1 MEKNITCF
9 IACSEETNLNDIIKG
24 LPECRTVKIPC
35 ADNTETYRYIAAES
49 HTPYTLVCRTKQHVR
64 LGSQALER
72 MTDYLSVPSCGMVYA
87 DRYEETEGE
96 LRPHP
101 VIDYQAGSVRD
112 DFDFGSLILYRTE
125 ALKQAVF
132 EISTESDY
140 TYSASYAVR
149 LALSRRYSLTH
160 IREYLYTETETD
172 TRRSGEKQFDYVDPR
187 NRSVQTEREAVFTRY
202 LKKTG
207 AYLPPVEHRIDLNE
221 GDFPCEAS
229 VIIPVRNRVRTIDD
243 AIRSV
248 LEQETTFHYN
258 LIIVDNHSTD
268 GTTEAIRRYAG
279 EKKIVHLIP
288 ERTDLG
294 IGGCWD
300 LAIRDARCG
309 RFAVQLDSDD
319 LYSGP
324 DTLQRIIDT
333 FHKEQCAMVIG
344 SYRMTNFSLETLPPG
359 IIDHREW
366 TSENG
371 HNNALRI
378 NGLGAP
384 RAFFTPLLREIGV
397 PNVSY
402 GEDYALGLAFSR
414 RYRIGR
420 IYDVVYLCRRWE
432 GNSDAALSIEKVN
445 RNNAYKDSLRTLEL
459 AQRRALIAQGKD
471 LPGNCFFKQQL
482 AHWELAR
489 TNHEA
494 LDHIQTRRIQ
504 LGDNVVFIQ
513 FNPARA
519 VSTCAK
525 LDQASIAKRPCF
537 LCLENKPAE
546 QDSLRIELDEPFDLR
561 INPYPILPNHLTI
574 SSERHQPQTLAGKTE
589 RQLPGRLVEWLNE
602 HFAPGYAVFYNGAKC
617 GASAPDHFHFQ
628 AARMQDIPLILQW
641 DRLMETATLVGQASL
656 SNGNMC
662 RSYRI
667 EGYTCPIQAFI
678 TERTSASDVRLIEDY
693 LHSLPLH
700 PNEDEPRYN
709 LFAWTDEKRGFTVA
723 YIPRDKHRPSC
734 YTAEGET
741 QRLVSPGALDMAGL
755 IVTPRREDFENLT
768 EEEIRQIYQE
778 VSL

>member
-160 IREYLYTETETD
+160 IREFLYTETETD

-324 DTLQRIIDT
+324 DTLQRIMDT

-445 RNNAYKDSLRTLEL
+445 RNNAYKDCLRTLEL

-489 TNHEA
+489 TNHEV
-494 LDHIQTRRIQ
+494 LDHIQTRRIP

-656 SNGNMC
+656 SDGNMC

>member
-64 LGSQALER
+64 LGSRALER

-160 IREYLYTETETD
+160 IREFLYTETETD

-187 NRSVQTEREAVFTRY
+187 NRSVQIERETVFTRY
-202 LKKTG
+202 LKKNG

-248 LEQETTFHYN
+248 LGQETTFHYN

-656 SNGNMC
+656 SDGNMC

-678 TERTSASDVRLIEDY
+678 TEGTSASDVRLIEDY

>member
-140 TYSASYAVR
+140 AYSASYAVR

-160 IREYLYTETETD
+160 IREFLYTETETD

-324 DTLQRIIDT
+324 DTLQRIMDT

-471 LPGNCFFKQQL
+471 LPGNNFFKQQL

-494 LDHIQTRRIQ
+494 LGHIQTRRIP

-656 SNGNMC
+656 SDGNMC

-667 EGYTCPIQAFI
+667 EGYTCPVQAFM

-755 IVTPRREDFENLT
+755 IVTPRRKDFENLT

>member
-160 IREYLYTETETD
+160 IREFLYTETETD

-344 SYRMTNFSLETLPPG
+344 SYRMTNFNLETLPPG

-445 RNNAYKDSLRTLEL
+445 RNNAYKDCLRTLEL

-494 LDHIQTRRIQ
+494 LDHIQTRRIP

-525 LDQASIAKRPCF
+525 LDQTSIAKRPCF

-656 SNGNMC
+656 SDGNMC

>member
-160 IREYLYTETETD
+160 IREFLYTETETD

-187 NRSVQTEREAVFTRY
+187 NRSVQIERETVFTRY

-489 TNHEA
+489 TNHEV

-656 SNGNMC
+656 SDGNMC

-755 IVTPRREDFENLT
+755 IVTPRRKDFENLT

>member
-9 IACSEETNLNDIIKG
+9 IACSEETNPNDIIKG

-35 ADNTETYRYIAAES
+35 TDNTEIYRYIAAES

-187 NRSVQTEREAVFTRY
+187 NRSVQIERETVFTRY
-202 LKKTG
+202 LKKNG

-546 QDSLRIELDEPFDLR
+546 QDSLRIELDEPFGLR

-656 SNGNMC
+656 SDGNMC

-667 EGYTCPIQAFI
+667 EGYTYPIQAFI

>member
-187 NRSVQTEREAVFTRY
+187 NRSVQIERETVFTRY
-202 LKKTG
+202 LKKNG

-656 SNGNMC
+656 SDGNMC

>member
-160 IREYLYTETETD
+160 IREFLYTETETD

-445 RNNAYKDSLRTLEL
+445 RNNAYKDCLRTLEL
-459 AQRRALIAQGKD
+459 AQRRALITQGKD

-489 TNHEA
+489 TNHEV

-656 SNGNMC
+656 SDGNMC

-667 EGYTCPIQAFI
+667 EEYTCPIQAFI

-723 YIPRDKHRPSC
+723 CIPRDKHRPSC

>member
-172 TRRSGEKQFDYVDPR
+172 TRRSGEKQFDYVNPR
-187 NRSVQTEREAVFTRY
+187 NRSVQIEREAVFTRY

-207 AYLPPVEHRIDLNE
+207 AYLPPAEHRIDLNE

-459 AQRRALIAQGKD
+459 AQRRVLIAQGKD

-656 SNGNMC
+656 SDGNMC

>member
-64 LGSQALER
+64 LGSRALER

-160 IREYLYTETETD
+160 IREFLYTETETD

-187 NRSVQTEREAVFTRY
+187 NRSVQIERETVFTRY
-202 LKKTG
+202 LKKNG

-248 LEQETTFHYN
+248 LGQETTFHYN

-324 DTLQRIIDT
+324 DTLQRIMDT

-344 SYRMTNFSLETLPPG
+344 SYRMTNFNLETLPPG

-656 SNGNMC
+656 SDGNMC

-678 TERTSASDVRLIEDY
+678 TEGTSASDVRLIEDY

>member
-160 IREYLYTETETD
+160 IREFLYTETETD

-432 GNSDAALSIEKVN
+432 GNSDAALNIEKVN

-656 SNGNMC
+656 SDGNMC

-667 EGYTCPIQAFI
+667 EGYTCPVQAFI

-700 PNEDEPRYN
+700 PNEDEHRYN

-723 YIPRDKHRPSC
+723 YIPRGKHRPSC